1 MTLEI
6 VSRLDM
12 EHPRWGR
19 RKIFVLLS
27 DAGYPMSE
35 ATVGRLLAAI
45 RKRCPICGGIER
57 HSEVVHLVRGD
68 IRQAT
73 SLPLGDPAGRPPK
86 SGIRRRRPAHEQ
98 MDRELP
104 GGSDEDAQA

>member
-27 DAGYPMSE
+27 AAGYPMSE

-45 RKRCPICGGIER
+45 RKHCPICDGIER
-57 HSEVVHLVRGD
+57 HSEVVHLARVD

-73 SLPLGDPAGRPPK
+73 SLPLGDPAGHPLK
-86 SGIRRRRPAHEQ
+86 SGIWRRRPAREQ

-104 GGSDEDAQA
+104 RGSDEDAQT